1 MNDAA
6 TEENT
11 AHGNQTHGLT
21 TLKRAVNKLG
31 SRAIDRRTSLGKA
44 LDQWRGQLVADLGG
58 PDMISTQE
66 LAIVNLA
73 VKTKLLL
80 DSVDTWLL
88 QQPTLV
94 NARKRK
100 IHPAVLE
107 RQQLADALARYM
119 AQLGL
124 KRRAKPTQSLGDLLA
139 KGTTPAA

>member
-1 MNDAA
+1 MNETQTDKKPV
-6 TEENT
+6 
-11 AHGNQTHGLT
+11 HGNTTHGLAT
-21 TLKRAVNKLG
+21 MKKAVNKLG
-31 SRAIDRRTSLGKA
+31 GRLIDRRTSLGKA
-44 LDQWRGQLVADLGG
+44 LDQWRGQLIADLGG
-58 PDMISTQE
+58 PDMISSQE

-88 QQPTLV
+88 QQPTLI
-94 NARKRK
+94 NSRKKK

-139 KGTTPAA
+139 KGSASV

>member
-1 MNDAA
+1 MNDSA
-6 TEENT
+6 TEEKA

-21 TLKRAVNKLG
+21 TLKKAVNKLG
-31 SRAIDRRTSLGKA
+31 GRLIDRRTTLGKA
-44 LDQWRGQLVADLGG
+44 LDQWRGQLVTDLGG

-88 QQPTLV
+88 QQPSLI

-119 AQLGL
+119 GQLGL

-139 KGTTPAA
+139 KGSASS